1 MKKKLLICLVVL
13 GLTSGC
19 GKVTTLPNG
28 DEALVSFTNENLGI
42 SAGDLYNKIKNT
54 ALSSLLD
61 MIDTKIL
68 LDKYPDKESDAN
80 KYVDEQYDLIKNNY
94 KDDNGKFD
102 ESKLKEEI
110 YTYYGITDIDKFK
123 DIIRLN
129 YYRTEA
135 VNDYAKKSITDKQI
149 QKYYDENVYGDISC
163 KHILITPEVTDSMTD
178 DEKSAADKEALNKA
192 KDIIKKLKNGE
203 SFDDLAKEYSNDT
216 SNKDKGGDLGYF
228 NTGDMLE
235 EFEKAAFAL
244 KKGKYTTTPVKT
256 KYGYHIILKT
266 DEKEKP
272 SLEDKKDEI
281 INTLATELK
290 SSDATLSI
298 NALVELRKSYGMNIQ
313 DDEMNKLYSTYV
325 SNSLLNAKSNS
336 SSSK

>member
-1 MKKKLLICLVVL
+1 MKKKLLICLAVL

-19 GKVTTLPNG
+19 GKVSTLPNG
-28 DEALVSFTNENLGI
+28 DDALVSFSNTNLGI
-42 SAGDLYNKIKNT
+42 SAGDLYSEVKGT
-54 ALSSLLD
+54 ALSKLID

-68 LDKYPDKESDAN
+68 LDKYPDKSSDAD
-80 KYVDEQYDLIKNNY
+80 KYVNEQYDLIKTNF
-94 KDDNGKFD
+94 KDDKGKFD
-102 ESKLKEEI
+102 EESLKEQI
-110 YTYYGITDIDKFK
+110 YAYYGITDIDKFK

-135 VNDYAKKSITDKQI
+135 VNDYAKKSVTDKQI

-163 KHILITPEVTDSMTD
+163 KHILITPAVTDDMS
-178 DEKSAADKEALNKA
+178 DEDKTKADKEALQKA

-203 SFDDLAKEYSNDT
+203 SFDDLAKEYSDDT

-272 SLEDKKDEI
+272 SLEDKKEEI
-281 INTLATELK
+281 INTLVSEAK
-290 SSDATLSI
+290 SNDTALSI
-298 NALVELRKSYGMNIQ
+298 NALVELRKEYGMNIE
-313 DDEMNKLYSTYV
+313 DDELSKLYSTYI
-325 SNSLLNAKSNS
+325 SNSLLSAKSNS
-336 SSSK
+336 SK

>member
-1 MKKKLLICLVVL
+1 MKKKLLICLAVL

-19 GKVTTLPNG
+19 GKVSTLPNG
-28 DEALVSFTNENLGI
+28 DDALVSFSNTNLGI
-42 SAGDLYNKIKNT
+42 SAGDLYSEVKGT
-54 ALSSLLD
+54 ALSKLID

-68 LDKYPDKESDAN
+68 LDKYPDKSSDAD
-80 KYVDEQYDLIKNNY
+80 KYVNEQYDLIKTNF
-94 KDDNGKFD
+94 KDDKGKFD
-102 ESKLKEEI
+102 EESLKEQI
-110 YTYYGITDIDKFK
+110 YAYYGITDIDKFK

-135 VNDYAKKSITDKQI
+135 VNDYAKKSVTDKQI

-163 KHILITPEVTDSMTD
+163 KHILITPAVTDDMS
-178 DEKSAADKEALNKA
+178 DEDKTKADKEALQKA

-203 SFDDLAKEYSNDT
+203 SFDDLAKEYSDDT

-244 KKGKYTTTPVKT
+244 YKGKYTTTPVKT

-272 SLEDKKDEI
+272 SLEDKKEEI
-281 INTLATELK
+281 INTLVSEAK
-290 SSDATLSI
+290 SNDTALSI
-298 NALVELRKSYGMNIQ
+298 NALVELRKEYGMNIE
-313 DDEMNKLYSTYV
+313 DDEMSKLYSTYI
-325 SNSLLNAKSNS
+325 SNSLLSAKSNS
-336 SSSK
+336 SK

>member
-1 MKKKLLICLVVL
+1 MKKKLLICLAVL

-19 GKVTTLPNG
+19 GKVSTLPNG
-28 DEALVSFTNENLGI
+28 DDALVSFSNTNLGI
-42 SAGDLYNKIKNT
+42 SAGDLYSEVKGT
-54 ALSSLLD
+54 ALSKLID

-68 LDKYPDKESDAN
+68 LDKYPDKSSDAD
-80 KYVDEQYDLIKNNY
+80 KYVNEQYDLIKTNF
-94 KDDNGKFD
+94 KDDKGKFD
-102 ESKLKEEI
+102 EESLKEQI
-110 YTYYGITDIDKFK
+110 YAYYGITDIDKFK

-129 YYRTEA
+129 YYRPEA
-135 VNDYAKKSITDKQI
+135 VNDYAKKSVTDKQI

-163 KHILITPEVTDSMTD
+163 KHILITPAVTDDMS
-178 DEKSAADKEALNKA
+178 DEDKTKADKEALQKA

-203 SFDDLAKEYSNDT
+203 SFDDLAKEYSDDT

-272 SLEDKKDEI
+272 SLEDKKEEI
-281 INTLATELK
+281 INTLVSEAK
-290 SSDATLSI
+290 SNDTALSI
-298 NALVELRKSYGMNIQ
+298 NALVELRKEYGMNIE
-313 DDEMNKLYSTYV
+313 DDEMSKLYSTYI
-325 SNSLLNAKSNS
+325 SNSLLSAKSNS
-336 SSSK
+336 SK

>member
-1 MKKKLLICLVVL
+1 MKKKLLICLAVL

-19 GKVTTLPNG
+19 GKVSTLPNG
-28 DEALVSFTNENLGI
+28 DDALVSFSNTNLGI
-42 SAGDLYNKIKNT
+42 SAGDLYSEVKGT
-54 ALSSLLD
+54 ALSKLID

-68 LDKYPDKESDAN
+68 LDKYPDKSSDAD
-80 KYVDEQYDLIKNNY
+80 KYVNEQYDLIKTNF
-94 KDDNGKFD
+94 KDDKGKFD
-102 ESKLKEEI
+102 EESLKEQI
-110 YTYYGITDIDKFK
+110 YAYYGITDIDKFK

-135 VNDYAKKSITDKQI
+135 VNDYAKKSVTDKQI

-163 KHILITPEVTDSMTD
+163 KHILITPAVTDDMS
-178 DEKSAADKEALNKA
+178 DEDKTKADKEALQKA

-203 SFDDLAKEYSNDT
+203 SFDDLAKEYSDDT

-272 SLEDKKDEI
+272 SLEDKKEEI
-281 INTLATELK
+281 IKTLASEAK
-290 SSDATLSI
+290 SKDTALSI
-298 NALVELRKSYGMNIQ
+298 NALVELRKEYGMNIE
-313 DDEMNKLYSTYV
+313 DDEMSKLYSTYI
-325 SNSLLNAKSNS
+325 SNSLLSAKSNS
-336 SSSK
+336 SK

>member
-1 MKKKLLICLVVL
+1 MKKKLLICLAVL

-19 GKVTTLPNG
+19 GKVSTLPNG
-28 DEALVSFTNENLGI
+28 DDALVSFSNTNLGI
-42 SAGDLYNKIKNT
+42 SAGDLYSEVKGT
-54 ALSSLLD
+54 ALSKLID

-68 LDKYPDKESDAN
+68 LDKYPDKSSDAD
-80 KYVDEQYDLIKNNY
+80 KYVNEQYDLIKNSF
-94 KDDNGKFD
+94 KDDKGKFD
-102 ESKLKEEI
+102 EESLKEQI
-110 YTYYGITDIDKFK
+110 YAYYGITDIDKFK

-135 VNDYAKKSITDKQI
+135 VNDYAKKSVTDKQI

-163 KHILITPEVTDSMTD
+163 KHILITPAVTDDMS
-178 DEKSAADKEALNKA
+178 DEDKTKADKEALQKA

-203 SFDDLAKEYSNDT
+203 SFDDLAKEYSDDT

-272 SLEDKKDEI
+272 SLEDKKEEI
-281 INTLATELK
+281 INTLVSEAK
-290 SSDATLSI
+290 SNDTALSI
-298 NALVELRKSYGMNIQ
+298 NALVELRKEYGMNIE
-313 DDEMNKLYSTYV
+313 DDEMSKLYSTYI
-325 SNSLLNAKSNS
+325 SNSLLSAKSNS
-336 SSSK
+336 SK

>member
-1 MKKKLLICLVVL
+1 MKKKLLICLAVL

-19 GKVTTLPNG
+19 GKVSTLPNG
-28 DEALVSFTNENLGI
+28 NDALVSFSNTNLGI
-42 SAGDLYNKIKNT
+42 SAGDLYSEVKGT
-54 ALSSLLD
+54 ALSKLID

-68 LDKYPDKESDAN
+68 LDKYPDKSSDAD
-80 KYVDEQYDLIKNNY
+80 KYVNEQYDLIKTNF
-94 KDDNGKFD
+94 KDDKGKFD
-102 ESKLKEEI
+102 EESLKEQI
-110 YTYYGITDIDKFK
+110 YAYYGITDIDKFK

-135 VNDYAKKSITDKQI
+135 VNDYAKKSVTDKQI

-163 KHILITPEVTDSMTD
+163 KHILITPAVTDDMS
-178 DEKSAADKEALNKA
+178 DEDKTKADKEALQKA

-203 SFDDLAKEYSNDT
+203 SFDDLAKEYSDDT

-272 SLEDKKDEI
+272 SLEDKKEEI
-281 INTLATELK
+281 IKTLASEAK
-290 SSDATLSI
+290 SNDTALSI
-298 NALVELRKSYGMNIQ
+298 NALVELRKEYGMNIE
-313 DDEMNKLYSTYV
+313 DDEMSKLYSTYI
-325 SNSLLNAKSNS
+325 SNSLLSAKSNS
-336 SSSK
+336 SK

>member
-1 MKKKLLICLVVL
+1 MKKKLLICLAVL

-19 GKVTTLPNG
+19 GKVSTLPNG
-28 DEALVSFTNENLGI
+28 DDALVSFSNTNLGI
-42 SAGDLYNKIKNT
+42 SAGDLYSEVKGT
-54 ALSSLLD
+54 ALSKLID

-68 LDKYPDKESDAN
+68 LDKYPDKSSDAD
-80 KYVDEQYDLIKNNY
+80 KYVNEQYDLIKTNF
-94 KDDNGKFD
+94 KDDKGKFD
-102 ESKLKEEI
+102 EESLKEQI
-110 YTYYGITDIDKFK
+110 YAYYGITDIDKFK

-135 VNDYAKKSITDKQI
+135 VNDYAKKSVTDKQI

-163 KHILITPEVTDSMTD
+163 KHILITPAVTDDMS
-178 DEKSAADKEALNKA
+178 DEDKTKADKEALQKA

-203 SFDDLAKEYSNDT
+203 SFDDLAKEYSDDT

-235 EFEKAAFAL
+235 EFEKAAFDL

-272 SLEDKKDEI
+272 SLEDKKEEI
-281 INTLATELK
+281 INTLADDAK
-290 SSDATLSI
+290 SNDTALSI
-298 NALVELRKSYGMNIQ
+298 NALVELRKEYGMNIE
-313 DDEMNKLYSTYV
+313 DDEMSKLYSTYI
-325 SNSLLNAKSNS
+325 SNSLLSAKSNS
-336 SSSK
+336 SK

>member
-1 MKKKLLICLVVL
+1 MKKKLLICLAVL

-19 GKVTTLPNG
+19 GKVSTLPNG
-28 DEALVSFTNENLGI
+28 NDALVSFSNTNLGI
-42 SAGDLYNKIKNT
+42 SAGDLYSEVKGT
-54 ALSSLLD
+54 ALSKLID

-68 LDKYPDKESDAN
+68 LDKYPDKSSDAD
-80 KYVDEQYDLIKNNY
+80 KYVNEQYDLIKTNF
-94 KDDNGKFD
+94 KDDKGKFD
-102 ESKLKEEI
+102 EEALKEQI
-110 YTYYGITDIDKFK
+110 YAYYGITDIDKFK

-135 VNDYAKKSITDKQI
+135 VNDYAKKSVTDKQI

-163 KHILITPEVTDSMTD
+163 KHILITPAVTDNMS
-178 DEKSAADKEALNKA
+178 DEDKTKADKEALQKA

-203 SFDDLAKEYSNDT
+203 SFDDLAKEYSDDT

-272 SLEDKKDEI
+272 SLEDKKEEI
-281 INTLATELK
+281 IKTLASEAK
-290 SSDATLSI
+290 SKDTALSI
-298 NALVELRKSYGMNIQ
+298 NALVELRKEYGMNIEY
-313 DDEMNKLYSTYV
+313 DEMSKLYSTYI
-325 SNSLLNAKSNS
+325 SNSLLSAKSNS
-336 SSSK
+336 SK

>member
-1 MKKKLLICLVVL
+1 MKKKLLICLAVL

-19 GKVTTLPNG
+19 GKVSTLPNG
-28 DEALVSFTNENLGI
+28 NDALVSFSNTNLGI
-42 SAGDLYNKIKNT
+42 SAGDLYSEVKGT
-54 ALSSLLD
+54 ALSKLID

-68 LDKYPDKESDAN
+68 LDKYPDKSSDAD
-80 KYVDEQYDLIKNNY
+80 KYVNEQYDLIKTNF
-94 KDDNGKFD
+94 KDDKGKFD
-102 ESKLKEEI
+102 EEALKEQI
-110 YTYYGITDIDKFK
+110 YAYYGITDIDKFK

-135 VNDYAKKSITDKQI
+135 VNDYAKKSVTDKQI

-163 KHILITPEVTDSMTD
+163 KHILITPAVTDNMS
-178 DEKSAADKEALNKA
+178 DEDKTKADKEALQNA
-192 KDIIKKLKNGE
+192 KDIIKKLKNGD
-203 SFDDLAKEYSNDT
+203 SFDDLAKEYSDDT

-272 SLEDKKDEI
+272 SLEDKKEEI
-281 INTLATELK
+281 IKTLADDAK
-290 SSDATLSI
+290 SNDTALSI
-298 NALVELRKSYGMNIQ
+298 NALVELRKKYGMNIE
-313 DDEMNKLYSTYV
+313 DDEMSKLYSTYI
-325 SNSLLNAKSNS
+325 SNSLLSAKSK
-336 SSSK
+336 SSK

>member
-1 MKKKLLICLVVL
+1 MKKKLLICLAVL

-19 GKVTTLPNG
+19 GKVSTLPNG
-28 DEALVSFTNENLGI
+28 NDALVSFSNTNLGI
-42 SAGDLYNKIKNT
+42 SAGDLYSEVKGT
-54 ALSSLLD
+54 ALSKLID

-68 LDKYPDKESDAN
+68 LDKYPDKSSDAD
-80 KYVDEQYDLIKNNY
+80 KYVNEQYDLIKTNF
-94 KDDNGKFD
+94 KDDKGKFD
-102 ESKLKEEI
+102 EESLKEQI
-110 YTYYGITDIDKFK
+110 YAYYGITDIDKFK

-135 VNDYAKKSITDKQI
+135 VNDYAKKSVTDKQI

-163 KHILITPEVTDSMTD
+163 KHILITPAVTDDMS
-178 DEKSAADKEALNKA
+178 DEDKTKADKEALQKA

-203 SFDDLAKEYSNDT
+203 SFDDLAKEYSDDT

-272 SLEDKKDEI
+272 SLEDKKEEI
-281 INTLATELK
+281 IKTLASEAK
-290 SSDATLSI
+290 SKDTALSI
-298 NALVELRKSYGMNIQ
+298 NALVELRKEYGMNIE
-313 DDEMNKLYSTYV
+313 DDEMSKLYSTYI
-325 SNSLLNAKSNS
+325 SNSLLSAKSNS
-336 SSSK
+336 SK

>member
-1 MKKKLLICLVVL
+1 MKKKLLICLAVL

-19 GKVTTLPNG
+19 GKVSTLPNG
-28 DEALVSFTNENLGI
+28 NDALVSFSNTNLGI
-42 SAGDLYNKIKNT
+42 SAGDLYSEVKST
-54 ALSSLLD
+54 ALSKLID

-68 LDKYPDKESDAN
+68 LDKYPDKSSDAD
-80 KYVDEQYDLIKNNY
+80 KYVNEQYDLIKTNF
-94 KDDNGKFD
+94 KDDKGKFD
-102 ESKLKEEI
+102 EEALKEQI
-110 YTYYGITDIDKFK
+110 YAYYGITDIDKFK

-135 VNDYAKKSITDKQI
+135 VNDYAKKSVTDKQI

-163 KHILITPEVTDSMTD
+163 KHILITPAVTDNMSD
-178 DEKSAADKEALNKA
+178 DDKTKADKEALQKA

-203 SFDDLAKEYSNDT
+203 SFDDLAKEYSDDT

-272 SLEDKKDEI
+272 SLEDKKEEI
-281 INTLATELK
+281 IKTLASEAK
-290 SSDATLSI
+290 SKDTALSI
-298 NALVELRKSYGMNIQ
+298 NALVELRKEYGMNIE
-313 DDEMNKLYSTYV
+313 DDEMSKLYSTYI
-325 SNSLLNAKSNS
+325 SNSLLSAKSNS
-336 SSSK
+336 SK

>member
-1 MKKKLLICLVVL
+1 MKKKLLICLAVL

-19 GKVTTLPNG
+19 GKVSTLPNG
-28 DEALVSFTNENLGI
+28 NDALVSFSNTNLGI
-42 SAGDLYNKIKNT
+42 SAGDLYSEVKGT
-54 ALSSLLD
+54 ALSKLID

-68 LDKYPDKESDAN
+68 LDKYPDKSSDAD
-80 KYVDEQYDLIKNNY
+80 KYVNEQYDLIKTNF
-94 KDDNGKFD
+94 KDDKGKFD
-102 ESKLKEEI
+102 EESLKEQI
-110 YTYYGITDIDKFK
+110 YAYYGITDIDKFK

-135 VNDYAKKSITDKQI
+135 VNDYAKKSVTDKQI

-163 KHILITPEVTDSMTD
+163 KHILITPAVTDNMS
-178 DEKSAADKEALNKA
+178 DEDKTKADKEALQKA

-203 SFDDLAKEYSNDT
+203 SFDDLAKEYSDDT

-272 SLEDKKDEI
+272 SLEDKKEEI
-281 INTLATELK
+281 IKTLASEAK
-290 SSDATLSI
+290 SKDTALSI
-298 NALVELRKSYGMNIQ
+298 NALVELRKEYGMNIE
-313 DDEMNKLYSTYV
+313 DDEMSKLYSTYI
-325 SNSLLNAKSNS
+325 SNSLLSAKSNS
-336 SSSK
+336 SK

>member
-1 MKKKLLICLVVL
+1 MKKKLLICLAVL

-19 GKVTTLPNG
+19 GKVSTLPNG
-28 DEALVSFTNENLGI
+28 DDALVSFSNTNLGI
-42 SAGDLYNKIKNT
+42 SAGDLYSEVKST
-54 ALSSLLD
+54 ALSKLID

-68 LDKYPDKESDAN
+68 LDKYPDKSSDAD
-80 KYVDEQYDLIKNNY
+80 KYVNEQYDLIKTNF

-102 ESKLKEEI
+102 EESLKEQI
-110 YTYYGITDIDKFK
+110 YAYYGITDIDKFK

-135 VNDYAKKSITDKQI
+135 VNDYAKNSVTDKQI

-163 KHILITPEVTDSMTD
+163 KHILITPAVTDDMS
-178 DEKSAADKEALNKA
+178 DEDKTKADKEA

-203 SFDDLAKEYSNDT
+203 SFDDLAKEYSDDT

-228 NTGDMLE
+228 NTGDMVE

-272 SLEDKKDEI
+272 SLEDKKEEI
-281 INTLATELK
+281 IDTLASEAK
-290 SSDATLSI
+290 SNDTALSI
-298 NALVELRKSYGMNIQ
+298 NALVELRKEYGMKIE
-313 DDEMNKLYSTYV
+313 DDEMNKLYSTYI
-325 SNSLLNAKSNS
+325 SNSLLSAKSNS
-336 SSSK
+336 SN

>member
-1 MKKKLLICLVVL
+1 MKKKLLICLAVL

-19 GKVTTLPNG
+19 GKVSTLPNG
-28 DEALVSFTNENLGI
+28 NDALVSFSNTNLGI
-42 SAGDLYNKIKNT
+42 SAGDLYSEVKGT
-54 ALSSLLD
+54 ALSKLID

-68 LDKYPDKESDAN
+68 LDKYPDKSSDAD
-80 KYVDEQYDLIKNNY
+80 KYVNEQYDLIKTNF
-94 KDDNGKFD
+94 KDDKGKFD
-102 ESKLKEEI
+102 EEALKEQI
-110 YTYYGITDIDKFK
+110 YAYYGITDIDKFK

-135 VNDYAKKSITDKQI
+135 VNDYAKKSVTDKQI

-163 KHILITPEVTDSMTD
+163 KHILITPAVTDNMS
-178 DEKSAADKEALNKA
+178 DEDKTKADKEALQKA

-203 SFDDLAKEYSNDT
+203 SFDDLAKEYSDDT

-272 SLEDKKDEI
+272 SLEDKKEEI
-281 INTLATELK
+281 INTKAYEAK
-290 SSDATLSI
+290 SNDTALSI
-298 NALVELRKSYGMNIQ
+298 NALVELRKEYGMNIE
-313 DDEMNKLYSTYV
+313 DDEMSKLYSTYI
-325 SNSLLNAKSNS
+325 SNSLLSAKSNS
-336 SSSK
+336 SK

>member
-1 MKKKLLICLVVL
+1 MKKKLLICLAVL

-19 GKVTTLPNG
+19 GKVSTLPNG
-28 DEALVSFTNENLGI
+28 DDALVSFSNTNLGI
-42 SAGDLYNKIKNT
+42 SAGDLYSEVKGT
-54 ALSSLLD
+54 ALSKLID

-68 LDKYPDKESDAN
+68 LDKYPDKSSDAD
-80 KYVDEQYDLIKNNY
+80 KYVNEQYDLIKTNF
-94 KDDNGKFD
+94 KDDKGKFD
-102 ESKLKEEI
+102 EESLKEQI
-110 YTYYGITDIDKFK
+110 YAYYGITDIDKFK

-135 VNDYAKKSITDKQI
+135 VNDYAKKSVTDKQI

-163 KHILITPEVTDSMTD
+163 KHILITPAVTDDMS
-178 DEKSAADKEALNKA
+178 DEDKTKADKEALQKA

-203 SFDDLAKEYSNDT
+203 SFDDLAKEYSDDT

-272 SLEDKKDEI
+272 SLEDKKEEI
-281 INTLATELK
+281 INTLVSEAK
-290 SSDATLSI
+290 SNDTALSI
-298 NALVELRKSYGMNIQ
+298 NALVELRNEYGMNIE
-313 DDEMNKLYSTYV
+313 DDEMSKLYSTYI
-325 SNSLLNAKSNS
+325 SNSLLSAKSNS
-336 SSSK
+336 SK

>member
-1 MKKKLLICLVVL
+1 MKKKLLICLAVL

-19 GKVTTLPNG
+19 GKVSTLPNG
-28 DEALVSFTNENLGI
+28 NDALVSFSNTNLGI
-42 SAGDLYNKIKNT
+42 SAGDLYSEVKGT
-54 ALSSLLD
+54 ALSKLID

-68 LDKYPDKESDAN
+68 LDKYPDKSSDAD
-80 KYVDEQYDLIKNNY
+80 KYVNEQYDLIKTNF
-94 KDDNGKFD
+94 KDDKGKFD
-102 ESKLKEEI
+102 EEALKEQI
-110 YTYYGITDIDKFK
+110 YAYYGITDIDKFK

-135 VNDYAKKSITDKQI
+135 VNDYAKKSVTDKQI

-163 KHILITPEVTDSMTD
+163 KHILITPAVTDNIS
-178 DEKSAADKEALNKA
+178 DEDKTKADKEALQKA

-203 SFDDLAKEYSNDT
+203 SFDDLAKEYSDDT

-272 SLEDKKDEI
+272 SLEDKKEEI
-281 INTLATELK
+281 IKTLASEAK
-290 SSDATLSI
+290 SKDTALSI
-298 NALVELRKSYGMNIQ
+298 NALVELRKEYGMNIE
-313 DDEMNKLYSTYV
+313 DDEMSKLYSTYI
-325 SNSLLNAKSNS
+325 SNSLLSAKSK
-336 SSSK
+336 SSK

>member
-1 MKKKLLICLVVL
+1 MKKKLLICLAVL

-19 GKVTTLPNG
+19 GKVSTLPNG
-28 DEALVSFTNENLGI
+28 NDALVSFSNTNLGI
-42 SAGDLYNKIKNT
+42 SAGDLYSEVKGT
-54 ALSSLLD
+54 ALSKLID

-68 LDKYPDKESDAN
+68 LDKYPDKSSDAD
-80 KYVDEQYDLIKNNY
+80 KYVNEQYDLIKTNF
-94 KDDNGKFD
+94 KDDKGKFD
-102 ESKLKEEI
+102 EESLKEQI
-110 YTYYGITDIDKFK
+110 YAYYGITDIDKFK

-135 VNDYAKKSITDKQI
+135 VNDYAKKSVTDKQI

-163 KHILITPEVTDSMTD
+163 KHILITPAVTDNMS
-178 DEKSAADKEALNKA
+178 DEDKTKADKEALQKA

-203 SFDDLAKEYSNDT
+203 SFDDLAKEYSDDT

-244 KKGKYTTTPVKT
+244 KKGKYTTSPVKT

-272 SLEDKKDEI
+272 SLEDKKEEI
-281 INTLATELK
+281 IKTLASEAKTK
-290 SSDATLSI
+290 DTALSI
-298 NALVELRKSYGMNIQ
+298 NALVELRKEYGMNIE
-313 DDEMNKLYSTYV
+313 DDEMSKLYSTYI
-325 SNSLLNAKSNS
+325 SNSLLSAKSNS
-336 SSSK
+336 SK

>member
-1 MKKKLLICLVVL
+1 MKKKLLICLAVL

-19 GKVTTLPNG
+19 GKVSTLPNG
-28 DEALVSFTNENLGI
+28 DDALVSFNNTNLGI
-42 SAGDLYNKIKNT
+42 SAGDLYSEVKGT
-54 ALSSLLD
+54 ALSKLID

-68 LDKYPDKESDAN
+68 LDKYPDKSSDAD
-80 KYVDEQYDLIKNNY
+80 KYVNEQYDLIKTNF
-94 KDDNGKFD
+94 KDDKGKFD
-102 ESKLKEEI
+102 EESLKEQI
-110 YTYYGITDIDKFK
+110 YAYYGITDIDKFK

-135 VNDYAKKSITDKQI
+135 VNDYAKKSVTDKQI

-163 KHILITPEVTDSMTD
+163 KHILITPAVTDDMS
-178 DEKSAADKEALNKA
+178 DEDKTKADKEALQKA

-203 SFDDLAKEYSNDT
+203 SFDDLAKEYSDDT

-272 SLEDKKDEI
+272 SLEDKKEEI
-281 INTLATELK
+281 INTLVSEAK
-290 SSDATLSI
+290 SNDTALSI
-298 NALVELRKSYGMNIQ
+298 NALVELRKEYGMNIE
-313 DDEMNKLYSTYV
+313 DDEMSKLYSTYI
-325 SNSLLNAKSNS
+325 SNSLLSAKSNS
-336 SSSK
+336 SK

>member
-1 MKKKLLICLVVL
+1 MKKKLLICLAVL

-19 GKVTTLPNG
+19 GKVSTLPNG
-28 DEALVSFTNENLGI
+28 DDALVSFSNTNLGI
-42 SAGDLYNKIKNT
+42 SAGDLYSEVKGT
-54 ALSSLLD
+54 ALSKLID

-68 LDKYPDKESDAN
+68 LDKYPDKSSDAD
-80 KYVDEQYDLIKNNY
+80 KYVNEQYDLIKTNF
-94 KDDNGKFD
+94 KDDKGKFD
-102 ESKLKEEI
+102 EESLKEQI
-110 YTYYGITDIDKFK
+110 YAYYGITDIDKFK

-135 VNDYAKKSITDKQI
+135 VNDYAKKSVTDKQI

-163 KHILITPEVTDSMTD
+163 KHILITPTVTDDMS
-178 DEKSAADKEALNKA
+178 DEDKTKADKEALQKA

-203 SFDDLAKEYSNDT
+203 SFDDLAKEYSDDT

-272 SLEDKKDEI
+272 SLEDKKEEI
-281 INTLATELK
+281 INTLVSEAK
-290 SSDATLSI
+290 SNDTALSI
-298 NALVELRKSYGMNIQ
+298 NALVELRKEYGMNIE
-313 DDEMNKLYSTYV
+313 DDEMSKLYSTYI
-325 SNSLLNAKSNS
+325 SNSLLSAKSNS
-336 SSSK
+336 SK

>member
-1 MKKKLLICLVVL
+1 MKKKLLICLAVL

-19 GKVTTLPNG
+19 GKVSTLPNG
-28 DEALVSFTNENLGI
+28 DDALVSFSNTNLGI
-42 SAGDLYNKIKNT
+42 SAGDLYSEVKGT
-54 ALSSLLD
+54 ALSKLID

-68 LDKYPDKESDAN
+68 LDKYPDKSSDAD
-80 KYVDEQYDLIKNNY
+80 KYVNEQYDLIKTNF
-94 KDDNGKFD
+94 KDDKGKFD
-102 ESKLKEEI
+102 EESLKEQI
-110 YTYYGITDIDKFK
+110 YAYYGITDIDKFK

-135 VNDYAKKSITDKQI
+135 VNDYAKKSVTDKQI

-163 KHILITPEVTDSMTD
+163 KHILITPAVTDDMS
-178 DEKSAADKEALNKA
+178 DEDKTKADKEALQKA

-203 SFDDLAKEYSNDT
+203 SFDDLAKEYSDDT

-235 EFEKAAFAL
+235 EFEKAAFDL

-272 SLEDKKDEI
+272 SLEDKKEEI
-281 INTLATELK
+281 INTLVSEAK
-290 SSDATLSI
+290 SNDTALSI
-298 NALVELRKSYGMNIQ
+298 NALVELRKEYGMNIE
-313 DDEMNKLYSTYV
+313 DDEMSKLYSTYI
-325 SNSLLNAKSNS
+325 SNSLLSAKSNS
-336 SSSK
+336 SK

>member
-1 MKKKLLICLVVL
+1 MKKKLLICLAVL

-19 GKVTTLPNG
+19 GKVSTLPNG
-28 DEALVSFTNENLGI
+28 DDALVSFSNTNLGI
-42 SAGDLYNKIKNT
+42 SAGDLYSEVKGT
-54 ALSSLLD
+54 ALSKLID

-68 LDKYPDKESDAN
+68 LDKYPDKSSDAD
-80 KYVDEQYDLIKNNY
+80 KYVNEQYDLIKTNF
-94 KDDNGKFD
+94 KDDKGKFD
-102 ESKLKEEI
+102 EESLKEQI
-110 YTYYGITDIDKFK
+110 YVHYGITDIDKFK

-135 VNDYAKKSITDKQI
+135 VNDYAKKSVTDKQI

-163 KHILITPEVTDSMTD
+163 KHILITPAVTDNMS
-178 DEKSAADKEALNKA
+178 DEDKTKADKEALQKA

-203 SFDDLAKEYSNDT
+203 SFDDLAKEYSDDT

-272 SLEDKKDEI
+272 SLEDKKEEI
-281 INTLATELK
+281 ISTLASEAK
-290 SSDATLSI
+290 SNDTALSI
-298 NALVELRKSYGMNIQ
+298 NALVELRKEYGMNIE
-313 DDEMNKLYSTYV
+313 DDEMSKLYSTYI
-325 SNSLLNAKSNS
+325 SNSLLSAKSNS
-336 SSSK
+336 SK

>member
-1 MKKKLLICLVVL
+1 MKKKLLICLAVL

-19 GKVTTLPNG
+19 GKVSTLPNG
-28 DEALVSFTNENLGI
+28 DDALVSFSNTNLGI
-42 SAGDLYNKIKNT
+42 SAGDLYSEVKGT
-54 ALSSLLD
+54 ALSKLID

-68 LDKYPDKESDAN
+68 LDKYPDKSSDAD
-80 KYVDEQYDLIKNNY
+80 KYVNEQYDLIKTNF
-94 KDDNGKFD
+94 KDDKGKFD
-102 ESKLKEEI
+102 EESLKEQI
-110 YTYYGITDIDKFK
+110 YAYYGITDIDKFK

-135 VNDYAKKSITDKQI
+135 VNDYAKKSVTDKQI

-163 KHILITPEVTDSMTD
+163 KHILITPAVTDDMS
-178 DEKSAADKEALNKA
+178 DEDKTKADKEALQKA

-203 SFDDLAKEYSNDT
+203 SFDDLAKEYSDDT

-272 SLEDKKDEI
+272 SLEDKKEEI
-281 INTLATELK
+281 INTLVSEAK
-290 SSDATLSI
+290 SNDTTLSI
-298 NALVELRKSYGMNIQ
+298 NALVELRKEYGMNIE
-313 DDEMNKLYSTYV
+313 DDEMSKLYSTYI
-325 SNSLLNAKSNS
+325 SNSLLSAKSNS
-336 SSSK
+336 SK

>member
-1 MKKKLLICLVVL
+1 MKKKLLICLAVL

-19 GKVTTLPNG
+19 GKVSTLPNG
-28 DEALVSFTNENLGI
+28 NDALVSFSNTNLGI
-42 SAGDLYNKIKNT
+42 SAGDLYSEVKGT
-54 ALSSLLD
+54 ALSKLID

-68 LDKYPDKESDAN
+68 LDKYPDKSSDAD
-80 KYVDEQYDLIKNNY
+80 KYVNEQYDLIKTNF
-94 KDDNGKFD
+94 KDDKGKFD
-102 ESKLKEEI
+102 EEALKEQI
-110 YTYYGITDIDKFK
+110 YAYYGITDIDKFK

-135 VNDYAKKSITDKQI
+135 VNDYAKKSVTDKQI

-163 KHILITPEVTDSMTD
+163 KHILITPAVTDNMS
-178 DEKSAADKEALNKA
+178 DEDKTKADKEALQKA
-192 KDIIKKLKNGE
+192 KDIIKKLKNDE
-203 SFDDLAKEYSNDT
+203 SFDDLAKEYSDDT

-272 SLEDKKDEI
+272 SLEDKKEEI
-281 INTLATELK
+281 IKTLASEAK
-290 SSDATLSI
+290 SKDTALSI
-298 NALVELRKSYGMNIQ
+298 NALVELRKEYGMNIE
-313 DDEMNKLYSTYV
+313 DDEMSKLYSTYI
-325 SNSLLNAKSNS
+325 SNSLLSAKSNS
-336 SSSK
+336 SK

>member
-1 MKKKLLICLVVL
+1 MKKKLLICLAVL

-19 GKVTTLPNG
+19 GKVSTLPNG
-28 DEALVSFTNENLGI
+28 NDALVSFSNTNLGI
-42 SAGDLYNKIKNT
+42 SAGDLYSEVKGT
-54 ALSSLLD
+54 ALSKLID

-68 LDKYPDKESDAN
+68 LDKYPDKSSDAD
-80 KYVDEQYDLIKNNY
+80 KYVNEQYDLIKTNF
-94 KDDNGKFD
+94 KDDKGKFD
-102 ESKLKEEI
+102 EEALKEQI
-110 YTYYGITDIDKFK
+110 YAYYGITDIDKFK

-135 VNDYAKKSITDKQI
+135 VNDYAKKSVTDKQI

-163 KHILITPEVTDSMTD
+163 KHILITPAVTDNMS
-178 DEKSAADKEALNKA
+178 DEDKTKADKEALQKA

-203 SFDDLAKEYSNDT
+203 SFDDLAKEYSDDT

-272 SLEDKKDEI
+272 SLEDKKEEI
-281 INTLATELK
+281 IKTLADDAK
-290 SSDATLSI
+290 SNDTALSI
-298 NALVELRKSYGMNIQ
+298 NALVELRKDYGMNIE
-313 DDEMNKLYSTYV
+313 DDEMSKLYSTYI
-325 SNSLLNAKSNS
+325 SNSLLSAKSK
-336 SSSK
+336 SSK

>member
-1 MKKKLLICLVVL
+1 MKKKLLICLAVL

-19 GKVTTLPNG
+19 GKVSTLPNG
-28 DEALVSFTNENLGI
+28 DDALVSFSNTNLGI
-42 SAGDLYNKIKNT
+42 SAGDLYSEVKGT
-54 ALSSLLD
+54 ALSKLID

-68 LDKYPDKESDAN
+68 LDKYPDKSSDAD
-80 KYVDEQYDLIKNNY
+80 KYVNEQYDLIKTNF

-102 ESKLKEEI
+102 EKSLKEQI
-110 YTYYGITDIDKFK
+110 YAYYGITDIDKFK

-135 VNDYAKKSITDKQI
+135 VNDYAKNSVTDKQI

-163 KHILITPEVTDSMTD
+163 KHILITPAVTDDMS
-178 DEKSAADKEALNKA
+178 DEDKTKADKEALQKA

-203 SFDDLAKEYSNDT
+203 SFDDLAKEYSDDT

-272 SLEDKKDEI
+272 SLEDKKEEI
-281 INTLATELK
+281 INTLASEAK
-290 SSDATLSI
+290 SNDTALSI
-298 NALVELRKSYGMNIQ
+298 NALVELRKEYGMNIE
-313 DDEMNKLYSTYV
+313 DDEMSKLYSTYI
-325 SNSLLNAKSNS
+325 SNSLLSAKSNS
-336 SSSK
+336 SK

>member
-1 MKKKLLICLVVL
+1 MKKKLLICLAVL

-19 GKVTTLPNG
+19 GKVSTLPNG
-28 DEALVSFTNENLGI
+28 NDALVSFSNTNLGI
-42 SAGDLYNKIKNT
+42 SAGDLYSEVKGT
-54 ALSSLLD
+54 ALSKLID

-68 LDKYPDKESDAN
+68 LDKYPDKSSDAD
-80 KYVDEQYDLIKNNY
+80 KYVNEQYDLIKTNF
-94 KDDNGKFD
+94 KDDKGKFD
-102 ESKLKEEI
+102 EESLKKQI
-110 YTYYGITDIDKFK
+110 YAYYGITDIDKFK

-135 VNDYAKKSITDKQI
+135 VNDYAKKSVTDKQI

-163 KHILITPEVTDSMTD
+163 KHILITPAVTDNMS
-178 DEKSAADKEALNKA
+178 DEDKTKADKEALQKA

-203 SFDDLAKEYSNDT
+203 SFDDLAKEYSDDT

-272 SLEDKKDEI
+272 SLEDKKEEI
-281 INTLATELK
+281 IKTLADDAK
-290 SSDATLSI
+290 SKDTALSI
-298 NALVELRKSYGMNIQ
+298 NALVELRKEYGMNIE
-313 DDEMNKLYSTYV
+313 DDEISKLYSTYI
-325 SNSLLNAKSNS
+325 SNSLLSAKSK
-336 SSSK
+336 SSK

>member
-1 MKKKLLICLVVL
+1 MKKKLLICLAVL

-19 GKVTTLPNG
+19 GKVSTLPNG
-28 DEALVSFTNENLGI
+28 DDALVSFSNTNLGI
-42 SAGDLYNKIKNT
+42 SAGDLYSEVKGT
-54 ALSSLLD
+54 ALSKLID

-68 LDKYPDKESDAN
+68 LDKYPDKSSDAD
-80 KYVDEQYDLIKNNY
+80 KYVNEQYDLIKTNF
-94 KDDNGKFD
+94 KDDKGKFD
-102 ESKLKEEI
+102 EESLKEQI
-110 YTYYGITDIDKFK
+110 YAYYGITDIDKFK

-135 VNDYAKKSITDKQI
+135 VNDYAKKSVTDKQI

-163 KHILITPEVTDSMTD
+163 KHILITPAVTDNMS
-178 DEKSAADKEALNKA
+178 DEDKTKADKEALQKA

-203 SFDDLAKEYSNDT
+203 SFDDLAKEYSDDT

-272 SLEDKKDEI
+272 SLEDKKEEI
-281 INTLATELK
+281 IKTLASEAK
-290 SSDATLSI
+290 SKDTALSI
-298 NALVELRKSYGMNIQ
+298 NALVELRKEYGMNIE
-313 DDEMNKLYSTYV
+313 DDEMSKLYSTYI
-325 SNSLLNAKSNS
+325 SNSLLSAKSK
-336 SSSK
+336 SSK

>member
-1 MKKKLLICLVVL
+1 MKKKLLICLAVL

-19 GKVTTLPNG
+19 GKVSTLPNG
-28 DEALVSFTNENLGI
+28 DDALVSFSNTNLGI
-42 SAGDLYNKIKNT
+42 SAGDLYSEVKGT
-54 ALSSLLD
+54 ALSKLID

-68 LDKYPDKESDAN
+68 LDKYPDKSSDAD
-80 KYVDEQYDLIKNNY
+80 KYVNEQYDLIKTNF
-94 KDDNGKFD
+94 KDDKGKFD
-102 ESKLKEEI
+102 EESLKEQI
-110 YTYYGITDIDKFK
+110 YAYYGITDIDKFK

-135 VNDYAKKSITDKQI
+135 VNDYAKKSVTDKQI
-149 QKYYDENVYGDISC
+149 QKYYYENVYGDISC
-163 KHILITPEVTDSMTD
+163 KHILITPAVTDDMS
-178 DEKSAADKEALNKA
+178 DEDKTKADKEALQKA

-203 SFDDLAKEYSNDT
+203 SFDDLAKEYSDDT

-272 SLEDKKDEI
+272 SLEDKKEEI
-281 INTLATELK
+281 INTLVSEAK
-290 SSDATLSI
+290 SNDTALSI
-298 NALVELRKSYGMNIQ
+298 NALVELRKEYGMNIE
-313 DDEMNKLYSTYV
+313 DDEMSKLYSTYI
-325 SNSLLNAKSNS
+325 SNSLLSAKSNS
-336 SSSK
+336 SK

>member
-1 MKKKLLICLVVL
+1 MKKKLLICLAVL

-19 GKVTTLPNG
+19 GKVSTLPNG
-28 DEALVSFTNENLGI
+28 DDALVSFSNTNLGI
-42 SAGDLYNKIKNT
+42 SAGDLYSEVKGT
-54 ALSSLLD
+54 ALSKLID

-68 LDKYPDKESDAN
+68 LDKYPDKSSDAD
-80 KYVDEQYDLIKNNY
+80 KYVNEQYDLIKTNF
-94 KDDNGKFD
+94 KDDKGKFD
-102 ESKLKEEI
+102 EESLKEQI
-110 YTYYGITDIDKFK
+110 YAYYGITDIDKFK

-135 VNDYAKKSITDKQI
+135 VNDYAKKSVTDKQI

-163 KHILITPEVTDSMTD
+163 KHILITPAVTDDMS
-178 DEKSAADKEALNKA
+178 DEDKTKADKEALQKA

-203 SFDDLAKEYSNDT
+203 SFDDLAKEYSDDT

-272 SLEDKKDEI
+272 SLEDKKEEI
-281 INTLATELK
+281 IKTLVSEAK
-290 SSDATLSI
+290 SNDTALSI
-298 NALVELRKSYGMNIQ
+298 NALVELRKEYGMNIE
-313 DDEMNKLYSTYV
+313 DDEMSKLYSTYI
-325 SNSLLNAKSNS
+325 SNSLLSAKSNS
-336 SSSK
+336 SK

>member
-1 MKKKLLICLVVL
+1 MKKKLLICLAVL

-19 GKVTTLPNG
+19 GKVSTLPNG
-28 DEALVSFTNENLGI
+28 NDALVSFSNTNLGI
-42 SAGDLYNKIKNT
+42 SAGDLYSEVKGT
-54 ALSSLLD
+54 ALSKLID

-68 LDKYPDKESDAN
+68 LDKYPDKSSDAD
-80 KYVDEQYDLIKNNY
+80 KYVNEQYDLIKTNF
-94 KDDNGKFD
+94 KDDKGKFD
-102 ESKLKEEI
+102 EEALKKQI
-110 YTYYGITDIDKFK
+110 YAIYGITDIDKFK

-135 VNDYAKKSITDKQI
+135 VNDYAKKSVTDKQI

-163 KHILITPEVTDSMTD
+163 KHILITPAVTDNMS
-178 DEKSAADKEALNKA
+178 DEDKTKADKEALQKA

-203 SFDDLAKEYSNDT
+203 SFDDLAKEYSDDT

-272 SLEDKKDEI
+272 SLEDKKEEI
-281 INTLATELK
+281 IKTLASEAK
-290 SSDATLSI
+290 SKDTALSI
-298 NALVELRKSYGMNIQ
+298 NALVELRKEYGMNIE
-313 DDEMNKLYSTYV
+313 DDEMSKLYSTYI
-325 SNSLLNAKSNS
+325 SNSLLSAKSNS
-336 SSSK
+336 SK

>member
-1 MKKKLLICLVVL
+1 MKKKLLICLAVL

-19 GKVTTLPNG
+19 GKVSTLPNG
-28 DEALVSFTNENLGI
+28 NDALVSFSNTNLGI
-42 SAGDLYNKIKNT
+42 SAGDLYSEVKGT
-54 ALSSLLD
+54 ALSKLID

-68 LDKYPDKESDAN
+68 LDKYPDKSSDAD
-80 KYVDEQYDLIKNNY
+80 KYVNEQYDLIKTNF
-94 KDDNGKFD
+94 KDDKGKFD
-102 ESKLKEEI
+102 EESLKEQI
-110 YTYYGITDIDKFK
+110 YAYYGITDIDKFK

-135 VNDYAKKSITDKQI
+135 VNDYAKKSVTDKQI

-163 KHILITPEVTDSMTD
+163 KHILITPAVTDDMS
-178 DEKSAADKEALNKA
+178 DEDKTKADKEALQKA

-203 SFDDLAKEYSNDT
+203 SFDDLAKEYSDDT

-272 SLEDKKDEI
+272 SLEDKKEEI
-281 INTLATELK
+281 IKTLASEAK
-290 SSDATLSI
+290 SNDTVLSI
-298 NALVELRKSYGMNIQ
+298 NALVELRKEYGMNIE
-313 DDEMNKLYSTYV
+313 DDEMSKLYSTYI
-325 SNSLLNAKSNS
+325 SNSLLSAKSNS
-336 SSSK
+336 SK

>member
-1 MKKKLLICLVVL
+1 MKKKLLICLAVL

-19 GKVTTLPNG
+19 GKVSTLPNG
-28 DEALVSFTNENLGI
+28 NDALVSFSNTNLGI
-42 SAGDLYNKIKNT
+42 SAGDLYSEVKST
-54 ALSSLLD
+54 ALSKLID

-68 LDKYPDKESDAN
+68 LDKYPDKSSDAD
-80 KYVDEQYDLIKNNY
+80 KYVNEQYDLIKTNF
-94 KDDNGKFD
+94 KDDKGKFD
-102 ESKLKEEI
+102 EEALKEQI
-110 YTYYGITDIDKFK
+110 YAYYGITDIDKFK

-135 VNDYAKKSITDKQI
+135 VNDYAKKSVTDKQI

-163 KHILITPEVTDSMTD
+163 KHILITPAVTDNMS
-178 DEKSAADKEALNKA
+178 DEDKTKADKEALQKA

-203 SFDDLAKEYSNDT
+203 SFDDLAKEYSDDT

-272 SLEDKKDEI
+272 SLEDKKEEI
-281 INTLATELK
+281 IKTLASEAK
-290 SSDATLSI
+290 SKDTALSI
-298 NALVELRKSYGMNIQ
+298 NALVELRKEYGMNIE
-313 DDEMNKLYSTYV
+313 DDEMSKLYSTYI
-325 SNSLLNAKSNS
+325 SNSLLSAKSK
-336 SSSK
+336 SSK

>member
-1 MKKKLLICLVVL
+1 
-13 GLTSGC
+13 
-19 GKVTTLPNG
+19 
-28 DEALVSFTNENLGI
+28 
-42 SAGDLYNKIKNT
+42 
-54 ALSSLLD
+54 

-68 LDKYPDKESDAN
+68 LDKYPDKSSDAD
-80 KYVDEQYDLIKNNY
+80 KYVNEQYDLIKTNF
-94 KDDNGKFD
+94 KDDKGKFD
-102 ESKLKEEI
+102 EESLKKQI
-110 YTYYGITDIDKFK
+110 YDYYGITDIDKFK

-135 VNDYAKKSITDKQI
+135 VNDYAKNNVTDKQI

-163 KHILITPEVTDSMTD
+163 KHILITPAVTDNMS
-178 DEKSAADKEALNKA
+178 DEDKTKADKEALQKA

-203 SFDDLAKEYSNDT
+203 SFDDLAKEYSDDT

-272 SLEDKKDEI
+272 SLEDKKEEI
-281 INTLATELK
+281 IKTLASEAK
-290 SSDATLSI
+290 SNDTALSI
-298 NALVELRKSYGMNIQ
+298 NALVELRKEYGMNIE
-313 DDEMNKLYSTYV
+313 DDEMSKLYSTYI
-325 SNSLLNAKSNS
+325 SNSLLSAKSNS
-336 SSSK
+336 SK

>member
-1 MKKKLLICLVVL
+1 MKKKLLICLAVL

-19 GKVTTLPNG
+19 GKVSTLPNG
-28 DEALVSFTNENLGI
+28 DDALVSFSNTNLGI
-42 SAGDLYNKIKNT
+42 SAGDLYSEVKGT
-54 ALSSLLD
+54 ALSKLID

-68 LDKYPDKESDAN
+68 LDKYPDKSSDAD
-80 KYVDEQYDLIKNNY
+80 KYVNEQYDLIKTNF
-94 KDDNGKFD
+94 KDDKGKFD
-102 ESKLKEEI
+102 EESLKEQI
-110 YTYYGITDIDKFK
+110 YAYYGITDIDKFK

-135 VNDYAKKSITDKQI
+135 VNDYAKKSVTDKQI

-163 KHILITPEVTDSMTD
+163 KHILITPAVTDDMS
-178 DEKSAADKEALNKA
+178 DEDKTKADKEALQKA
-192 KDIIKKLKNGE
+192 KDIINKLKNGE
-203 SFDDLAKEYSNDT
+203 SFDDLAKEYSDDT

-272 SLEDKKDEI
+272 SLEDKKEEI
-281 INTLATELK
+281 INTLVSEAK
-290 SSDATLSI
+290 SNDTALSI
-298 NALVELRKSYGMNIQ
+298 NALVELRKEYGMNIE
-313 DDEMNKLYSTYV
+313 DDEMSKLYSTYI
-325 SNSLLNAKSNS
+325 SNSLLSAKSNS
-336 SSSK
+336 SK

>member
-1 MKKKLLICLVVL
+1 MKKKLLICLAVL

-19 GKVTTLPNG
+19 GKVSTLPNG
-28 DEALVSFTNENLGI
+28 DDALVSFSNTNLGI
-42 SAGDLYNKIKNT
+42 SAGDLYSEVKGT
-54 ALSSLLD
+54 ALSKLID

-68 LDKYPDKESDAN
+68 LDKYPDKSSDAD
-80 KYVDEQYDLIKNNY
+80 KYVSEQYDLIKTNF
-94 KDDNGKFD
+94 KDDKGKFD
-102 ESKLKEEI
+102 EESLKEQI
-110 YTYYGITDIDKFK
+110 YAYYGITDIDKFK

-135 VNDYAKKSITDKQI
+135 VNDYAKKSVTDKQI
-149 QKYYDENVYGDISC
+149 QKYYDENVYADISC
-163 KHILITPEVTDSMTD
+163 KHILITPAVTDDMS
-178 DEKSAADKEALNKA
+178 DEDKTKADKEALQKA

-203 SFDDLAKEYSNDT
+203 SFDDLAKEYSDDT

-272 SLEDKKDEI
+272 SLEDKKEEI
-281 INTLATELK
+281 IKTLASEAK
-290 SSDATLSI
+290 SKDTALSI
-298 NALVELRKSYGMNIQ
+298 NALVELRKEYGMNIE
-313 DDEMNKLYSTYV
+313 DDEMSKLYSTYI
-325 SNSLLNAKSNS
+325 SNSLLSAKSNS
-336 SSSK
+336 SK

>member
-1 MKKKLLICLVVL
+1 MKKKLLICLAVL

-19 GKVTTLPNG
+19 GKVSTLPNG
-28 DEALVSFTNENLGI
+28 NDALVSFSNTNLGI
-42 SAGDLYNKIKNT
+42 SAGDLYSEVKGT
-54 ALSSLLD
+54 ALSKLID

-68 LDKYPDKESDAN
+68 LDKYPDKSSDAD
-80 KYVDEQYDLIKNNY
+80 KYVNEQYDLIKTNF
-94 KDDNGKFD
+94 KDDKGKFD
-102 ESKLKEEI
+102 EEALKEQI
-110 YTYYGITDIDKFK
+110 YAYYGITDIDKFK

-135 VNDYAKKSITDKQI
+135 VNDYAKKSVTDKQI

-163 KHILITPEVTDSMTD
+163 KHILITPAVTDNMS
-178 DEKSAADKEALNKA
+178 DEDKTKADKEALQKA

-203 SFDDLAKEYSNDT
+203 SFDDLAKEYSDDT

-272 SLEDKKDEI
+272 SLEDKKEEI
-281 INTLATELK
+281 IKTLVSEAK
-290 SSDATLSI
+290 SNDTALSI
-298 NALVELRKSYGMNIQ
+298 NALVELRKEYGMNIE
-313 DDEMNKLYSTYV
+313 DDEMSKLYSTYI
-325 SNSLLNAKSNS
+325 SNSLLSAKSK
-336 SSSK
+336 SSK

>member
-1 MKKKLLICLVVL
+1 MKKKLLICLAVL

-19 GKVTTLPNG
+19 GKVSTLPNG
-28 DEALVSFTNENLGI
+28 NDALVSFSNTNLGI
-42 SAGDLYNKIKNT
+42 SAGDLYSEVKGT
-54 ALSSLLD
+54 ALSKLID

-68 LDKYPDKESDAN
+68 LDKYPDKSSDAD
-80 KYVDEQYDLIKNNY
+80 KYVNEQYDLIKTNF
-94 KDDNGKFD
+94 KDDKGKFD
-102 ESKLKEEI
+102 EESLKEQI
-110 YTYYGITDIDKFK
+110 YAYYGITDIDKFK

-135 VNDYAKKSITDKQI
+135 VNDYAKKSVTDKQI

-163 KHILITPEVTDSMTD
+163 KHILITPAVTDDMS
-178 DEKSAADKEALNKA
+178 DEDKTKADKEALQKA

-203 SFDDLAKEYSNDT
+203 SFDDLAKEYSDDT

-272 SLEDKKDEI
+272 SLEDKKEEI
-281 INTLATELK
+281 IKTLASEAK
-290 SSDATLSI
+290 SNDTALSI
-298 NALVELRKSYGMNIQ
+298 NALVELRKEYGMNIE
-313 DDEMNKLYSTYV
+313 DDEMSKLYSTYI
-325 SNSLLNAKSNS
+325 SNSLLSAKSK
-336 SSSK
+336 SSK

>member
-1 MKKKLLICLVVL
+1 MKKKLLICLAVL

-19 GKVTTLPNG
+19 GKVSTLPNG
-28 DEALVSFTNENLGI
+28 NDALVSFSNTNLGI
-42 SAGDLYNKIKNT
+42 SAGDLYSEVKGT
-54 ALSSLLD
+54 ALSKLID

-68 LDKYPDKESDAN
+68 LDKYPDKSSDAD
-80 KYVDEQYDLIKNNY
+80 KYVNEQYDLIKTNF
-94 KDDNGKFD
+94 KDDKGKFD
-102 ESKLKEEI
+102 EEALKEQI
-110 YTYYGITDIDKFK
+110 YAYYGITDIDKFK

-135 VNDYAKKSITDKQI
+135 VNDYAKKSVTDKQI

-163 KHILITPEVTDSMTD
+163 KHILITPAVTDNMS
-178 DEKSAADKEALNKA
+178 DEDKTKADKEALQKA

-203 SFDDLAKEYSNDT
+203 SFDDLAKEYSDDT

-244 KKGKYTTTPVKT
+244 KKGKYTTTPIKT

-272 SLEDKKDEI
+272 SLEDKKEEI
-281 INTLATELK
+281 IKTLASEAK
-290 SSDATLSI
+290 SKDTALSI
-298 NALVELRKSYGMNIQ
+298 NALVELRKEYGMNIE
-313 DDEMNKLYSTYV
+313 DDEMSKLYSTYI
-325 SNSLLNAKSNS
+325 SNSLLSAKSNS
-336 SSSK
+336 SK